1 MVIRTRYLINQKTEA
16 MVGEYDENGEEMTRV
31 IEGKEMFLVKE
42 TPFDILNNTF
52 IHLGFD
58 LEGALKGAKTVLG
71 GKYMVPVCIN
81 AELGMVWF
89 SSNSF
94 RKSGGIW
101 LAYKHI
107 HTLSPISKK
116 ETMVITSNGHRIP
129 VPMSLNHI
137 DLKKNQS
144 AFLHTTFVARWEG
157 IKKFLYE
164 PESGFT
170 LCKEP
175 GDLNYRVRE
184 KEEKKE

>member
-1 MVIRTRYLINQKTEA
+1 MVIRTSYLINQKTEA
-16 MVGEYDENGEEMTRV
+16 MVGEYHDNGEEMTRV
-31 IEGKEMFLVKE
+31 IEGKEMFIVNE

-58 LEGALKGAKTVLG
+58 LEGALKGAKSVLG
-71 GKYMVPVCIN
+71 ERYRLPVCIN

-101 LAYKHI
+101 LSYKHI
-107 HTLSPISKK
+107 RKLVPISKK
-116 ETMVITSNGHRIP
+116 ETMVLTDYGHRIP
-129 VPMSLNHI
+129 VPMSLNQI

-144 AFLHTTFVARWEG
+144 AFLHTTFIARWQG

-170 LCKEP
+170 LCKDP

-184 KEEKKE
+184 KEENKM